1 MYVLGMKKLTVGQAF
16 EFNGIQYPADW
27 LEKTTLEEKQAIG
40 ITEEPDPEWFDD
52 RYYWGVDNPK
62 DLDMLKEVAITNIKS
77 GAASLLQ
84 PTDWKI
90 IRSSETGG
98 RVDLATLNARADI
111 RTKSNEFEEAINACT
126 TVEELAALSFDW
138 GV

>member
-1 MYVLGMKKLTVGQAF
+1 MKKLTVGQAF

-27 LEKTTLEEKQAIG
+27 LEKTSLEEKQAIG
-40 ITEEPDPEWFDD
+40 ITEEPDPEWFDE
-52 RYYWGVDNPK
+52 RYYWGVNNPK
-62 DLDMLKEVAITNIKS
+62 DLDMLKEVAITNIKA

-111 RTKSNEFEEAINACT
+111 RTKSNEFETAINACT

>member
-27 LEKTTLEEKQAIG
+27 LQKTSLEEKQAIG
-40 ITEEPDPEWFDD
+40 IVEEPDPEYFDD
-52 RYYWGVDNPK
+52 RYYWNVNVPK
-62 DLDMLKEVAITNIKS
+62 DLDVLKTNLIANIKS
-77 GAASLLQ
+77 GAATLLQ
-84 PTDWKI
+84 ETDWKI
-90 IRSSETGG
+90 IRSSETNI
-98 RVDLATLNARADI
+98 RVDLPTLNRRADI
-111 RTKSNEFEEAINACT
+111 RTKSNEFEDSINACT

>member
-1 MYVLGMKKLTVGQAF
+1 MKKLTVGQAF

-27 LEKTTLEEKQAIG
+27 LEKTSLEEKQAIG

-62 DLDMLKEVAITNIKS
+62 DLDMLKEVAITNIKA

-111 RTKSNEFEEAINACT
+111 RTKSNEFETAINACT